1 MDNIYVTLPP
11 EFVAIKKYHGY
22 FFHLKDH
29 TVYSIK
35 GGTLR
40 LMPIKQPNPW
50 SQCPTP
56 YVTLSHKAQRVSLLI
71 ARLVEEYDVAFPKH
85 SIIKVRKM
93 KKEQRNDPNQV
104 AAWFALVG
112 KVVVKKSRKTFK
124 SGKSTAT
131 VKGMMQHPTL
141 DVPCFTFLEDES
153 YVACWRVARVRDTID
168 SRNV

>member
-11 EFVAIKKYHGY
+11 EFVAINKYHGY
-22 FFHLKDH
+22 FFHVKDH

-50 SQCPTP
+50 SRCPTP
-56 YVTLSHKAQRVSLLI
+56 YVTISHKAQRISLLI
-71 ARLVEEYDVAFPKH
+71 QQLAQTYDVDHPTH
-85 SIIKVRKM
+85 SIIKVSKM

-104 AAWFALVG
+104 AAWFGLVG

-124 SGKSTAT
+124 SGQHTAT
-131 VKGMMQHPTL
+131 VRGMMQHPTL
-141 DVPCFTFLEDES
+141 DVPCFTFVEDES
-153 YVACWRVARVRDTID
+153 YVECSRVHCV
-168 SRNV
+168 